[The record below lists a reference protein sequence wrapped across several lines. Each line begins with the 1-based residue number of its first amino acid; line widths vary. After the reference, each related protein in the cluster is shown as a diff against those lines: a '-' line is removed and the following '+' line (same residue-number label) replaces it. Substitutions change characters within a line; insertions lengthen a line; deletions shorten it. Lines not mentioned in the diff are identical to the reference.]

1 MQNQAHRF
9 LHRMGHSLV
18 SEPQGNLWMYG
29 GLSLSEGILGNVYR
43 YSHIQKESFLNITT
57 VMAIILFLHTWYL
70 QFIQFVIDF
79 FRYSV
84 SERRWTQM
92 LTSALEEG
100 STPSPRYHHASS
112 LLAHESGSGNHGT
125 SHSFML
131 VVGGVTQ
138 NGVTADTWSLNLS
151 SLIWRE
157 HPVSVRVII
166 PAQKSFFHCQQ
177 I

>member
-1 MQNQAHRF
+1 
-9 LHRMGHSLV
+9 MGHSLV

-43 YSHIQKESFLNITT
+43 YSQIKKG
-57 VMAIILFLHTWYL
+57 LFCRCHGNNFGFWMYTQLHMLYL
-70 QFIQFVIDF
+70 KLICWL

-100 STPSPRYHHASS
+100 SAPHPRYHHASS
-112 LLAHESGSGNHGT
+112 LLVHESGSGSHGA

-138 NGVTADTWSLNLS
+138 NGVAGDTWSLNLS

-157 HPVSVRVII
+157 HPVSIRLI
-166 PAQKSFFHCQQ
+166 
-177 I
+177 